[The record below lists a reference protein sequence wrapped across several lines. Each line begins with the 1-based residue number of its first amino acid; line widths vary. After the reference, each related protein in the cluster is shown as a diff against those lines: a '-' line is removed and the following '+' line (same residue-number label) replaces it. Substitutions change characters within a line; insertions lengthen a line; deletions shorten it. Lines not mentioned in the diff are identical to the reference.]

1 MWLIVSIFGMKLFED
16 SQGASIEVVEHFRRR
31 ERLKRSIR

>member
-1 MWLIVSIFGMKLFED
+1 MWLIVSIFGIFED